1 MLKLCHKLNSKG
13 DTSLGD
19 LPPSSHNDIF
29 RGYDAMT
36 ATNLSKICTKC
47 KIEKAVSE
55 FSKNKSLKSG
65 LQSQCKV
72 CNSESNHEYR
82 RTNQKKESERNR
94 KYREANKDE
103 IKERTRK
110 HREYNLKKVRERERK
125 YYANN
130 TDKVK
135 KARQEYYKIN
145 KEKIWKR
152 QRKYDIKNREKVR
165 IRQRKYQKENA
176 VAIRKNQQKYNK
188 NNKEKIT
195 KLKKQWIINNPEKF
209 KISSRK
215 GAQKHRALKRKATIE
230 DFSHIEV
237 FERDRYICQLCGCK
251 TSLRYKNQYHPKR
264 SELDHITPLSKGG
277 AHSRRNTQCL
287 CHQCN
292 IEKNNNTKFGD
303 QLRMF
308 G

>member
-1 MLKLCHKLNSKG
+1 MLKLCHKLNDKG

-19 LPPSSHNDIF
+19 LPPSSHNHIF
-29 RGYDAMT
+29 YGDAIMDD
-36 ATNLSKICTKC
+36 TNLSKICTKC
-47 KIEKAVSE
+47 KIEKPVSE

-94 KYREANKDE
+94 KYREANKDI
-103 IKERTRK
+103 IKERNRK
-110 HREYNLKKVRERERK
+110 HRESNLKEVRALERK

-145 KEKIWKR
+145 KEQIGKR
-152 QRKYDIKNREKVR
+152 QRKYDVENREKVR
-165 IRQRKYQKENA
+165 ARQRKYQKEHA
-176 VAIRKNQQKYNK
+176 VAIKKTKREYNK
-188 NNKEKIT
+188 NNKERVS

-230 DFSHIEV
+230 EFSHIEV
-237 FERDRYICQLCGCK
+237 FERDNYICQLCGCK
-251 TSLRYKNQYHPKR
+251 TSLRYKSQYHPKR
-264 SELDHITPLSKGG
+264 TELDHIIPLSIGG
-277 AHSRRNTQCL
+277 EHSKRNTQCL

-292 IEKNNNTKFGD
+292 IEKGNRRVGD

-308 G
+308 